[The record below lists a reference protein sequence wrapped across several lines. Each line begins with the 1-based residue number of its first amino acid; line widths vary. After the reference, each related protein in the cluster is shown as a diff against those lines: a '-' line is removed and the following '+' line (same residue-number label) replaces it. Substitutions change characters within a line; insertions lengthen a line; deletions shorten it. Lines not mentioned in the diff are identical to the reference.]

1 MKSKY
6 IKIPNG
12 LFNYN
17 LKPAAFKV
25 IVTLYSEFFMTD
37 SFVIR
42 YAVLADKCG
51 MSCSS
56 VKRAVAELVNKGLV
70 DKQTRYDYMSHNQI
84 SNKYTLHKQSGKYF
98 TIEKSLL
105 NVQLNNY
112 QFMLLCAIKRR
123 SNASGMAFPSLNK
136 LSHDTDMSKTTVI
149 KHIRTLTEHGYLT
162 KLNYISNAGDYGNNN
177 YRVWGMCFRCILL
190 WMINKISIVSPLGAE
205 TKIISIYI
213 LITSNTEFIK
223 IKIFVYKIY
232 IFDDS

>member
-56 VKRAVAELVNKGLV
+56 VKRAVAELVNKGLI

-177 YRVWGMCFRCILL
+177 YRVWGMCFRFILL
-190 WMINKISIVSPLGAE
+190 WLVNKMFIVSLTGTE
-205 TKIISIYI
+205 NKVICI
-213 LITSNTEFIK
+213 LNSSYSTFIK
-223 IKIFVYKIY
+223 IELHVYIVC

>member
-56 VKRAVAELVNKGLV
+56 VKRAVAELVNKGLI
-70 DKQTRYDYMSHNQI
+70 DKQTRYDYMSHKQI
-84 SNKYTLHKQSGKYF
+84 SNKFILHKQSGKYF

-177 YRVWGMCFRCILL
+177 YRVWGMCFRFILL
-190 WMINKISIVSPLGAE
+190 WLVNKMFIVSLTGTE
-205 TKIISIYI
+205 NKVICI
-213 LITSNTEFIK
+213 LNSSYSTFIK
-223 IKIFVYKIY
+223 IELHVYIVC

>member
-51 MSCSS
+51 ISCSS
-56 VKRAVAELVNKGLV
+56 VKRAVAELVNKGLI
-70 DKQTRYDYMSHNQI
+70 DKQTRYDYMSHKQI
-84 SNKYTLHKQSGKYF
+84 SNKFILHK
-98 TIEKSLL
+98 
-105 NVQLNNY
+105 VQLNNY

-177 YRVWGMCFRCILL
+177 YRVWGMCFRFILL
-190 WMINKISIVSPLGAE
+190 WLVNKMFIVSLTGTE
-205 TKIISIYI
+205 NKVICI
-213 LITSNTEFIK
+213 LNSSYSTFIK
-223 IKIFVYKIY
+223 IELHVYIVC